1 MGGSSGEGSGSN
13 LGASVSSPVT
23 QPTVPMEEWPN
34 NQATSGDS
42 VDADGTSATVI
53 MDGFVIE
60 KPTPE
65 SGTDIDSDASASN
78 DNMIKPVIP
87 SLGETSQVPIA
98 SASQQDVDT
107 DDNVLPGVTEDHG
120 GGESGQGVQ
129 GISTSTS
136 ETEGISTSVGD
147 TNVITGADQTISSQ
161 IEVTD
166 ENKNDG
172 ESDGNLPAD
181 SISSTVVDGFD
192 VGSSSIGQGNEDDGV
207 SGQTSVDIDESA
219 IDSINDATDE
229 DIENNDSDISSVEI
243 KYEVLPGSL
252 YDCKEPGYYPF
263 ESNCI
268 EFYVCLEVL
277 PNVLFAEQLYRCPKR
292 YLFDDVTRRCQKE
305 EKVTCIKP
313 NFNSILSTHAKET
326 VLVVA
331 EQFID
336 NFFSTS
342 LTYKG

>member
-1 MGGSSGEGSGSN
+1 MT
-13 LGASVSSPVT
+13 L
-23 QPTVPMEEWPN
+23 PTVPMGQKPN
-34 NQATSGDS
+34 DQASSGDS
-42 VDADGTSATVI
+42 VDADDTSATVI
-53 MDGFVIE
+53 MDGFIIE
-60 KPTPE
+60 KPTPG
-65 SGTDIDSDASASN
+65 SSTDIDSDVSASN

-98 SASQQDVDT
+98 STSQQDVDT
-107 DDNVLPGVTEDHG
+107 DDNVLPGVTEDHE
-120 GGESGQGVQ
+120 GGESGQGVE

-136 ETEGISTSVGD
+136 ETEGISSSVGD

-172 ESDGNLPAD
+172 GSDGNIPVD

-192 VGSSSIGQGNEDDGV
+192 VGSSSIGQGGEVEGV
-207 SGQTSVDIDESA
+207 IGQTSVDIDESA
-219 IDSINDATDE
+219 IDSTNDATDD
-229 DIENNDSDISSVEI
+229 DIENNDSDINSVEI

-342 LTYKG
+342 LKYRG

>member
-1 MGGSSGEGSGSN
+1 MGASSGEGSGID

-23 QPTVPMEEWPN
+23 LPTVPMEQMAN
-34 NQATSGDS
+34 NQASSGDS
-42 VDADGTSATVI
+42 ADADDTSATVI

-78 DNMIKPVIP
+78 DNVIEPVIP

-98 SASQQDVDT
+98 STSQQDVDT
-107 DDNVLPGVTEDHG
+107 DDNVLPGVTDDHG
-120 GGESGQGVQ
+120 GGQSGQGVQ

-136 ETEGISTSVGD
+136 ETEGISSSVGD

-172 ESDGNLPAD
+172 GSDGNIPVD

-192 VGSSSIGQGNEDDGV
+192 VGSSSIGQGGEVEGV
-207 SGQTSVDIDESA
+207 IGQTSVDIDESA
-219 IDSINDATDE
+219 IDSTNDATDE
-229 DIENNDSDISSVEI
+229 DIDNNNSDINSVEI

-252 YDCKEPGYYPF
+252 YDCKKPGYYPF

-313 NFNSILSTHAKET
+313 SFNSILSTHAKET

-342 LTYKG
+342 LKYRG

>member
-1 MGGSSGEGSGSN
+1 M
-13 LGASVSSPVT
+13 
-23 QPTVPMEEWPN
+23 PTL
-34 NQATSGDS
+34 SIYS
-42 VDADGTSATVI
+42 I
-53 MDGFVIE
+53 
-60 KPTPE
+60 
-65 SGTDIDSDASASN
+65 
-78 DNMIKPVIP
+78 
-87 SLGETSQVPIA
+87 SLPK
-98 SASQQDVDT
+98 
-107 DDNVLPGVTEDHG
+107 
-120 GGESGQGVQ
+120 
-129 GISTSTS
+129 
-136 ETEGISTSVGD
+136 
-147 TNVITGADQTISSQ
+147 
-161 IEVTD
+161 
-166 ENKNDG
+166 ENKNG
-172 ESDGNLPAD
+172 SESGGNVPAD

-192 VGSSSIGQGNEDDGV
+192 VGSSSIGQGGEDV
-207 SGQTSVDIDESA
+207 IGQSSVDIDESA

-229 DIENNDSDISSVEI
+229 DIDNNDSDINSVEI

-252 YDCKEPGYYPF
+252 YDCKKPGYYPF

-331 EQFID
+331 ERFID

>member
-1 MGGSSGEGSGSN
+1 MGASGSIVSESN
-13 LGASVSSPVT
+13 LVSSVSNPVT
-23 QPTVPMEEWPN
+23 LPTVPMGERPN
-34 NQATSGDS
+34 NQASSGDS
-42 VDADGTSATVI
+42 VDADDTSATVI
-53 MDGFVIE
+53 MDGFIIE

-65 SGTDIDSDASASN
+65 SGTDIDNDVSASN
-78 DNMIKPVIP
+78 DNMIKPIIP
-87 SLGETSQVPIA
+87 PLGETSQVPIT
-98 SASQQDVDT
+98 STSEQDVDT
-107 DDNVLPGVTEDHG
+107 DDDVLPGVTEDHG
-120 GGESGQGVQ
+120 GDESDQGLQ
-129 GISTSTS
+129 GLSTSTS
-136 ETEGISTSVGD
+136 ETEGISSSVGD

-172 ESDGNLPAD
+172 ESDGNVPAD
-181 SISSTVVDGFD
+181 SNSSTVVDGFD
-192 VGSSSIGQGNEDDGV
+192 VGSSSIGQGGEGGGV
-207 SGQTSVDIDESA
+207 IGQTSVDIDESA
-219 IDSINDATDE
+219 IDSISDATDE

-336 NFFSTS
+336 NFFSSS